1 MFATATLTL
10 EALVLFFAMLVAH
23 GLADL
28 PRVVVWSVGSI
39 LAFLCLLIV
48 GTLRFEWG
56 YWLGWGVQVPVLVAA
71 IWLPAM
77 AIIAVVFIAIWWWCE
92 HAGNKLDL
100 ERAERKLSQRKSNQ
114 NRLAQLLT
122 SVGNRIN
129 E

>member
-1 MFATATLTL
+1 MSADAPTSGEQVTKPQRPARKMFATATLTL

-28 PRVVVWSVGSI
+28 PRVVVWPVGSI
-39 LAFLCLLIV
+39 LALLCLLIV

-77 AIIAVVFIAIWWWCE
+77 AIIAVVFIAIWWWGE
-92 HAGNKLDL
+92 HAGKKIDR
-100 ERAERKLSQRKSNQ
+100 ERAER
-114 NRLAQLLT
+114 QLT
-122 SVGNRIN
+122 
-129 E
+129 